1 MATQFLGTA
10 TILDDEGTIEL
21 PQAVIDALD
30 LKEGDWLRCRVE
42 GAPDHPVLI
51 VEKANGP
58 EEGDDILDGA
68 PSQG

>member
-1 MATQFLGTA
+1 MATQSLGTA

-30 LKEGDWLRCRVE
+30 LKEGDWLRYRVE

-51 VEKANGP
+51 VEKTEGP
-58 EEGDDILDGA
+58 SADDTIIPA
-68 PSQG
+68 P